1 MVPRDLR
8 WDLKQW
14 PIIEEAAPWLSATGE
29 GCILAKAAVPA
40 HIPPRHAHLRDLV
53 DSSDTDCFP
62 DKASIPLLCFKHTLE
77 CLSSRASHFS
87 LSHGKHFLKLTQ
99 EEEHSGVGG
108 GCLGGAQLRSPSQRT
123 CSPEGTWQAASSC
136 CKFRSAV
143 VFTPSPCSARDSPF
157 NVKAGLPWW
166 LSGEESACQGGRH
179 RFHPWSGKIP
189 RAAEQLSP
197 CATTTEPVL

>member
-1 MVPRDLR
+1 MVAKWLIVKGEKKTKSIIRQERDVYNIIGEWMVPRDLR

-87 LSHGKHFLKLTQ
+87 LSRGKHFLKLTQ

-108 GCLGGAQLRSPSQRT
+108 GALGAHSSDLPPREPAVQRELGRQ
-123 CSPEGTWQAASSC
+123 PPAAASSDLLWC
-136 CKFRSAV
+136 SHQVHALPG
-143 VFTPSPCSARDSPF
+143 TAPSM
-157 NVKAGLPWW
+157 
-166 LSGEESACQGGRH
+166 
-179 RFHPWSGKIP
+179 
-189 RAAEQLSP
+189 
-197 CATTTEPVL
+197 